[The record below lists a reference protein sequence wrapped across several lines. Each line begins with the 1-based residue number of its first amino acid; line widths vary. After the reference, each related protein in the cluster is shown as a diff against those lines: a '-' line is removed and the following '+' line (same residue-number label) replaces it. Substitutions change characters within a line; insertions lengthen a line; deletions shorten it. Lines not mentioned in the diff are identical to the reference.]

1 MKHAN
6 VALRRCRSLVPGA
19 AGVVLALYLSGCV
32 RPSLPLAPAYR
43 QPGVVFYVAHTPTDE
58 LAMQEQISA
67 ELRRRGLQT
76 ASGPFEAMTSETDVL
91 VIYQQRW
98 WQNIL
103 VRIEVLHLELRDA
116 RTGARLAAGSS
127 RGTSLIGHRPA
138 TLVEDAVSELLGSA
152 FD

>member
-1 MKHAN
+1 MKHAT
-6 VALRRCRSLVPGA
+6 VALRRYGSPAPGA
-19 AGVVLALYLSGCV
+19 AVVILALCLCGCV
-32 RPSLPLAPAYR
+32 RPSLPLSPAYR
-43 QPGVVFYVAHTPTDE
+43 QPWVVFYVAHTPTDE

-76 ASGPFEAMTSETDVL
+76 ASGPFEAMTPETDVL
-91 VIYQQRW
+91 VIYEQRW

-103 VRIEVLHLELRDA
+103 VRVEVLHLQLRHA
-116 RTGARLAAGSS
+116 RTGARLAAASS